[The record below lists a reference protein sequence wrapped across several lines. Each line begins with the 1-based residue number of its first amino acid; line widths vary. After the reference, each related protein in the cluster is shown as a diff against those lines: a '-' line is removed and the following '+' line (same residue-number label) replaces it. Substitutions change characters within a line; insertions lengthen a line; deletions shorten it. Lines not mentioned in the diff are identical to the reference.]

1 MSKTWIFF
9 KLRLLQ
15 LRYDKTALFF
25 SYILP
30 VILLMGIGYPMEMLN
45 KAEINIKYLDNVG
58 TPFSAEIVKRLHDN
72 EKIQLELYQGPA
84 EFEDEIRSNELE
96 HLLVIERSYAG
107 AMVSNNELAVSVTPV
122 LNGIALHLFANDQA
136 ENFLESKAVG
146 RIIDEMFGV
155 APPEVKISILSS
167 GSITS
172 YIVTLLP
179 GLMGMTLL
187 IIGLNGFGGV
197 LIEESHE
204 GLFKNIKTIDASPI
218 PFLSGLLLSRLLVSY
233 SVAAA
238 LFLIG
243 VFMFGLNFRID
254 FLLFFLVLTLGCI
267 AFLGIGLVIAVF
279 SPSVNS
285 FNGIVNFVEIPFLI
299 FSGVFFAI
307 TGFPEWLQMFAKAI
321 PLTHMNSALK
331 AIIFDGVSI
340 GSIGSISTEIAVL
353 LIWCGGTLLLGW
365 KKFSW

>member
-1 MSKTWIFF
+1 MNKTWIFF

-30 VILLMGIGYPMEMLN
+30 VLLLMGIGYPMEMMN
-45 KAEINIKYLDNVG
+45 KAEISVEYIDQVNSPASSELIATLE
-58 TPFSAEIVKRLHDN
+58 AN
-72 EKIQLELYQGPA
+72 EKLNLESYEGTVP
-84 EFEDEIRSNELE
+84 FDEAIRENEVT
-96 HLLVIERSYAG
+96 HLLVIDQAQEASDSEG
-107 AMVSNNELAVSVTPV
+107 SVRIPA
-122 LNGIALHLFANDQA
+122 LNGLTLHLYANDQA
-136 ENFLESKAVG
+136 EHFIESKALAQ
-146 RIIDEMFGV
+146 IISEMFDAGH
-155 APPEVKISILSS
+155 PDVKASTVDT

-218 PFLSGLLLSRLLVSY
+218 PFLSGLLLSRLVVSY

-238 LFLIG
+238 LFVIG
-243 VFMFGLNFRID
+243 IFMFGLNAKVD
-254 FLLFFLVLTLGCI
+254 FLLALVVLTLGCV

-285 FNGIVNFVEIPFLI
+285 FNGIVNFVEIPFLV
-299 FSGVFFAI
+299 FSGVFFSI
-307 TGFPEWLQMFAKAI
+307 TAFPEWLQLVAKAI
-321 PLTHMNSALK
+321 PLTHMNSALQS
-331 AIIFDGVSI
+331 IIFDGVSVA
-340 GSIGSISTEIAVL
+340 SISSISTELSVL
-353 LIWCGGTLLLGW
+353 FAWCVATLWLGW
-365 KKFSW
+365 KKFAW